1 MRRSAILLA
10 VLALTLPALASG
22 ASAAPTVTFKA
33 AFVPISGFPGT
44 GDIAGAGAAVKSE
57 YSISGTEYGG
67 FPPPLV
73 GINLLLPEGV
83 VLYPQGFPAC
93 PPATLEQVGKCAAN
107 TYAGP
112 LGHALGVVSFGAE
125 RVLEEV
131 AIRPYN
137 LAGSGLGL
145 MVAGHSPVAL
155 ELIAKTHYV
164 TAGGAF
170 GEELVSEVPL
180 IETVPGAPDASLQN
194 IDLQVGSALTAGGS
208 TVYYLTMPDTCPNG
222 GFPIK
227 AELLF
232 AGLGGLTPQTVA
244 ATYAAPCPQGSHVEE
259 AVPQT
264 PLPGTGGV
272 VTAPS
277 NHVCR
282 SRRDFTIH
290 IVQIKGLTYRQVSV
304 YVNGR
309 RVNVVRGA
317 RISAPVDL
325 RGLPKGRY
333 VVRITVTTTTGRR
346 ITGTRAYHTCAPK
359 PLHPR
364 GQPRL

>member
-1 MRRSAILLA
+1 VRRSAILLA
-10 VLALTLPALASG
+10 ALALALPALASG
-22 ASAAPTVTFKA
+22 ASAAPTVGLKA
-33 AFVPISGFPGT
+33 RFVPIPGFPGT
-44 GDIAGAGAAVKSE
+44 GDILGAGTAVQSE
-57 YSISGTEYGG
+57 YSISGSEYGG

-73 GINLLLPEGV
+73 GIDLLLPEGV

-93 PPATLEQVGKCAAN
+93 PPATLEQVGRCAAN
-107 TYAGP
+107 THAGP
-112 LGHALGVVSFGAE
+112 LGHAFGVVSFGAE
-125 RVLEEV
+125 RVPEEV
-131 AIRPYN
+131 EIQPYY
-137 LAGSGLGL
+137 LSGSGLAL
-145 MVAGHSPVAL
+145 LVAGHSPVAL
-155 ELIAKTHYV
+155 EFIAKGHYV

-180 IETVPGAPDASLQN
+180 VETVPGAPDASLES
-194 IDLQVGSALTAGGS
+194 ITLRVGSALAASAG

-227 AELLF
+227 AELMF
-232 AGLGGLTPQTVA
+232 AGLGGLAPQTVA

-264 PLPGTGGV
+264 SLPGTGGV
-272 VTAPS
+272 VTAPP
-277 NHVCR
+277 NNVCR
-282 SRRDFTIH
+282 SRRDFKIH
-290 IVQIKGLTYRQVSV
+290 IVQIKGLTNHQVSV